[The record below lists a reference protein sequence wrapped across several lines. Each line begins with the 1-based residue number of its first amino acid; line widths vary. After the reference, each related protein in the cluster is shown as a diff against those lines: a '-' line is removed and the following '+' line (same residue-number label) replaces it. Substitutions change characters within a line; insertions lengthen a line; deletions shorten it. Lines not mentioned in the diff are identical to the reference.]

1 VGEQGRRPR
10 AQPPRGRHY
19 LAPRFAAE
27 LVRSFDIARHELV
40 VEIGAGTGRLT
51 RELVRAAEVVVAIEV
66 DPILA
71 KGIVGA
77 DWARPNLL
85 VHRGDALEA
94 VLPPSPFRVV
104 GNVPFGISTA
114 LLRRFLED
122 ERTTR
127 ADLIV
132 QLELARKH
140 AASRGHV
147 LSVLWSTVWHLH
159 VRQRIPANRFH
170 PAPQVDAAWLSAV
183 RRSPPLIG
191 RDERREFERLVRHG
205 FRQATLP
212 LRTSL
217 GVSRPTLRKACGDAD
232 ARAVDLDAKAW
243 SRLFRAMER

>member
-1 VGEQGRRPR
+1 VGEQRSRPR
-10 AQPPRGRHY
+10 GEGSRGRHF
-19 LAPRFAAE
+19 LGRRFAAE
-27 LVRSFDIARHELV
+27 LVRGFDIAPDELV
-40 VEIGAGTGRLT
+40 VEIGAGSGRLT
-51 RELVRAAEVVVAIEV
+51 RELVEVADLVVAIEL
-66 DPILA
+66 DPFLA
-71 KGIVGA
+71 KGLVGA
-77 DWARPNLL
+77 GWGSSNLL

-94 VLPPSPFRVV
+94 ALPPSAFRVV

-140 AASRGHV
+140 AASHGHV
-147 LSVLWSTVWHLH
+147 LSVLWSTVWHLD
-159 VRQRIPANRFH
+159 VRQRIPAHRFH

-191 RDERREFERLVRHG
+191 SDERREFERLVRHG
-205 FRQATLP
+205 FRQATVP

-217 GVSRPTLRKACGDAD
+217 GVSRPTLRRACGDAD
-232 ARAVDLDAKAW
+232 ARAVDLDAMAW
-243 SRLFRAMER
+243 ARLFRAMEG

>member
-1 VGEQGRRPR
+1 VDEQRSRPR

-40 VEIGAGTGRLT
+40 VEVGAGTGRLT
-51 RELVRAAEVVVAIEV
+51 RELVQVADVVVAIEL
-66 DPILA
+66 DPNLA
-71 KGIVGA
+71 KGILGTHRA
-77 DWARPNLL
+77 PPNLL

-114 LLRRFLED
+114 LLRRFLAD

-140 AASRGHV
+140 AAARGHV
-147 LSVLWSTVWHLH
+147 QSVLWSIEWQLQ
-159 VRQRIPANRFH
+159 VRRRIPATRFH
-170 PAPQVDAAWLSAV
+170 PAPRVDAAWLSAA
-183 RRSPPLIG
+183 RRNSPLIPG
-191 RDERREFERLVRHG
+191 EERRAFEQLLRRA
-205 FRQATLP
+205 FRQASRP
-212 LRTSL
+212 LRSSL
-217 GVSRPTLRKACGDAD
+217 GVSRPTIRRACGDAD
-232 ARAVDLDAKAW
+232 ARAVDLDVLGWA
-243 SRLFRAMER
+243 SLFRAIER